1 MELLGRA
8 VTLRR
13 EFNFNSEEYNSEDK
27 LGMVE
32 ALHKEVNRELQ
43 SLVRLDLHDDD
54 YLLKNLKEAQ
64 KNYRFG
70 RLLLEEV
77 RETDLAA
84 YDRWVTS

>member
-1 MELLGRA
+1 MELLGRV

-27 LGMVE
+27 LGMAE
-32 ALHKEVNRELQ
+32 ALHKEVNKDLQ
-43 SLVRLDLHDDD
+43 SLVRRDLHDDD

-77 RETDLAA
+77 RETDPAA
-84 YDRWVTS
+84 YDRWVTP

>member
-8 VTLRR
+8 GTLKR

-32 ALHKEVNRELQ
+32 VLQKEVNRELK

-54 YLLKNLKEAQ
+54 YLLKNLREAQ
-64 KNYRFG
+64 KNYCFS

-77 RETDLAA
+77 RENDRAA
-84 YDRWVTS
+84 YDLWAAS